1 MGAGGREHAPP
12 DEHASDGIGLRA
24 VDTPQRAQR
33 HVERVR
39 SRRSGLRL
47 RGRRSAFGRAGGGA
61 VAKEAAY
68 LVHPALAAH
77 GIKLGVDNGEEA
89 ALVQRS
95 ERRVR
100 GRLSTERLEEAVEPA
115 GDGPVREA
123 VGRLHVEDV
132 PQGPHLRGPRSLAAF
147 RRHLVTLA

>member
-1 MGAGGREHAPP
+1 MASACGRLTLRNALNGTSSGSEAAEWVAAPGAAQRVWPGGAWGGRQ
-12 DEHASDGIGLRA
+12 G
-24 VDTPQRAQR
+24 
-33 HVERVR
+33 
-39 SRRSGLRL
+39 SGVPR
-47 RGRRSAFGRAGGGA
+47 
-61 VAKEAAY
+61 
-68 LVHPALAAH
+68 HPALAAH

-132 PQGPHLRGPRSLAAF
+132 PQGPHLRGPRPLAAF
-147 RRHLVTLA
+147 RRHLVTFA